1 MVKYFVEILVT
12 ALIVIVAARI
22 LYKSIKR
29 KAAGQC
35 DCANCSGHCSQY
47 KATSKK

>member
-1 MVKYFVEILVT
+1 MVMLIVEILVT

-35 DCANCSGHCSQY
+35 DCGNCSGHCSQY
-47 KATSKK
+47 NKK